1 MHPGMKRIFC
11 LLTTNDLGRFAP
23 SALPHDKH
31 IWALLCR
38 NRRQKLSIPLRWQK
52 IRVIIGIFPAVKL
65 PPWWAVH
72 RQTDG
77 QTDGQT
83 N

>member
-38 NRRQKLSIPLRWQK
+38 KQATTVIDPSPMAKNQGDHRYFSRREIAALVGGP
-52 IRVIIGIFPAVKL
+52 
-65 PPWWAVH
+65 
-72 RQTDG
+72 QTDRRTG
-77 QTDGQT
+77 RPTD
-83 N
+83 